1 MKRLASY
8 GIAVLL
14 GMIILSTSACRKDYV
29 EFFIDTYQD
38 IWNAIEEL
46 QEQINNIQLIPG
58 PPGEQGP
65 QGEPGP
71 PGPCGIEVYDAD
83 DQFLGIL
90 SSHNDSWCR
99 LFLPDIKLFFVLDLT
114 CGDAKPNSFVY
125 TSEDCGGE
133 RYIHMPDN
141 IRKSCEDGNYYYGS
155 GEPIS
160 ILRKSVYSC
169 TVGSEK
175 CSNFR
180 SPYDEYRMWKPT
192 MIPEEDIPFILPVKF
207 PLRYDYGAD

>member
-8 GIAVLL
+8 GIVVLL
-14 GMIILSTSACRKDYV
+14 GMVMLSTSACKKEHV

-38 IWNAIEEL
+38 IWDAIEDL

-65 QGEPGP
+65 PGEPGP

-90 SSHNDSWCR
+90 ISYTGGSCTLFVPNINKFFPLDFESRDASVNTHNYWDE
-99 LFLPDIKLFFVLDLT
+99 
-114 CGDAKPNSFVY
+114 PN
-125 TSEDCGGE
+125 CGGQK
-133 RYIHMPDN
+133 YIGQVD
-141 IRKSCEDGNYYYGS
+141 IIYKDCSDGTYFYAS
-155 GEPIS
+155 GELIS
-160 ILRKSVYSC
+160 VALQSISTCMAGGMCMDYGQQEGVYK
-169 TVGSEK
+169 T
-175 CSNFR
+175 
-180 SPYDEYRMWKPT
+180 T
-192 MIPEEDIPFILPVKF
+192 MIPEEDIPFILPIKF